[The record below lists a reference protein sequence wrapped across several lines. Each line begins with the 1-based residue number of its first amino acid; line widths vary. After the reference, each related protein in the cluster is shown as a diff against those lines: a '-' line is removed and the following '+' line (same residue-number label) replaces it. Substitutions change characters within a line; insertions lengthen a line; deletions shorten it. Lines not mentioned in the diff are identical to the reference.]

1 MKSYKCTKPFC
12 VDKYDDDGFLIEN
25 SSIVIEEGKV
35 YELNES
41 EHMMIGGKEHVHLDN
56 VDDGS
61 WLEITKEHFEEYFE
75 LLEVRLENDR

>member
-1 MKSYKCTKPFC
+1 MKKYKCKKSFC

-25 SSIVIEEGKV
+25 STVVIEKGKV

-41 EHMMIGGKEHVHLDN
+41 DYMMIGGRDHVHIDA

-61 WLEITKEHFEEYFE
+61 WLEITKGTLKECFE
-75 LLEVRLENDR
+75 LLEV

>member
-12 VDKYDDDGFLIEN
+12 VDIFDEDGFLIEN

-41 EHMMIGGKEHVHLDN
+41 GHMMIGGTDHVHLDN

-61 WLEITKEHFEEYFE
+61 WLEITKGTLKRMFE
-75 LLEVRLENDR
+75 LLEVE